1 MKGWYIMNVEFF
13 WNHDIDSGRYY
24 WSLMP
29 VDWHYSDRETIRT
42 SVFKLPDFFSVEKDE
57 SGYLVLVCRGWLV
70 DIVGDAWFDTDK
82 DRVIHF
88 RVNDMSSEN
97 NLFYTCYAVGA
108 SVKYDY
114 RLYSDKFKVYDY

>member
-1 MKGWYIMNVEFF
+1 MNVEFF
-13 WNHDIDSGRYY
+13 WNHDIESGSYY

-42 SVFKLPDFFSVEKDE
+42 SVFNLPDFFTVEDE
-57 SGYLVLVCRGWLV
+57 DGYLALFCRGWRV

-88 RVNDMSSEN
+88 RVNDLTSEK
-97 NLFYTCYAVGA
+97 NLFYTCHAVG
-108 SVKYDY
+108 SSEKYDY
-114 RLYSDKFKVYDY
+114 RLYDDKFKVYDY